1 MNYIHSM
8 ATITQ
13 LQYIAT
19 VEKLKHFGKAAEACH
34 VSQPSLS
41 AQIQKVEDE
50 IGFAIFDRNK
60 KPIGV
65 TSRGVSFLEQAK
77 SVLREHA
84 KLMEISKKSQTEL
97 MGPLSLGVIPTV
109 SPYLTPLF
117 IGEFA
122 KAYPKIQLQIE
133 EIQTEP
139 MIKALKNNELDVG
152 ILATPLHE
160 STLIETPLYYE
171 DFFVYV
177 NSNHPLSQK
186 KVIHESDLDGV
197 DLWLLEDG
205 HCFRNQIVRLC
216 SLRKESPV
224 FKNIFFQSGNLDT
237 LRQLVHKNGGYTILP
252 ASLIRNLPSAEQR
265 QFVRSFAAPIPAR
278 EISLIYHQSQWK
290 LDLIQVLSQ
299 TILKNLPES
308 LRQKTTKKQN
318 TILDIN

>member
-1 MNYIHSM
+1 M

-60 KPIGV
+60 KPIAV
-65 TSRGVSFLEQAK
+65 TSRGLSFLDQAK
-77 SVLREHA
+77 SVLREHS
-84 KLMEISKKSQTEL
+84 KLMEISKKNQTEL

-122 KAYPKIQLQIE
+122 KMYPKIQLQIE

-139 MIKALKNNELDVG
+139 MVRALKNNELDVG

-160 STLIETPLYYE
+160 ATLTESPLYYE
-171 DFFVYV
+171 DFFVYL
-177 NSNHPLSQK
+177 NDQHPLAK
-186 KVIHESDLDGV
+186 KKLIHESDLDGV

-205 HCFRNQIVRLC
+205 HCFRNQIVKLC

-224 FKNIFFQSGNLDT
+224 FKNISFQSGNLDT
-237 LRQLVHKNGGYTILP
+237 LRQLVKKSGGYTILP
-252 ASLIRNLPSAEQR
+252 ALLVENLPAAEQR
-265 QFVRSFAAPIPAR
+265 AHVRAFATPVPAR
-278 EISLIYHQSQWK
+278 EISIIYHQTQWK
-290 LDLIQVLSQ
+290 LDLIQVLAK
-299 TILKNLPES
+299 TISIHLPSSLK
-308 LRQKTTKKQN
+308 QKTTKKQN
-318 TILDIN
+318 TILDID